1 MVRHRRY
8 FVKKLKMACG
18 SEKARLHIQ
27 WAELARICVDDHVD
41 YFSNKNLIFKQSRIK
56 NQSKLAIPMH

>member
-18 SEKARLHIQ
+18 SEKARLHTQ

-41 YFSNKNLIFKQSRIK
+41 YFGNKI
-56 NQSKLAIPMH
+56 